1 MTTIYVNGKK
11 VKKEDL
17 SKIEI
22 KSEETSKILISKVS
36 IIDSKKN
43 K

>member
-22 KSEETSKILISKVS
+22 KSEETRKILISKVS